1 MLLCLDQA
9 LEDKMRKLF
18 RNLSASSRARKAER
32 DLSGLPEHLLK
43 DIGFSR
49 GHLPFIVRERNYWG
63 RE

>member
-1 MLLCLDQA
+1 
-9 LEDKMRKLF
+9 MRKIF
-18 RNLSASSRARKAER
+18 RSLSASSRARKAER

-49 GHLPFIVRERNYWG
+49 GNLPFIVRERNYWG